1 MLRKAL
7 QRDHH
12 NETVT
17 EDLSAVLYSRHRG
30 SSVACPRNRLGD
42 ELSILLLE
50 GHVVFRRNAP
60 GLSERNHHSHD
71 PSFSHVDRDCPARL

>member
-12 NETVT
+12 NETTT
-17 EDLSAVLYSRHRG
+17 ENLSAVLYSRHRG
-30 SSVACPRNRLGD
+30 SSVAGSRSRLGD
-42 ELSILLLE
+42 ELPILLLQ
-50 GHVVFRRNAP
+50 GHVVFHRNAP
-60 GLSERNHHSHD
+60 GLSERNHHPHD

>member
-12 NETVT
+12 NETT
-17 EDLSAVLYSRHRG
+17 TGNLSAVLYSRRRG
-30 SSVACPRNRLGD
+30 SSVACSRGRLGG

-60 GLSERNHHSHD
+60 GLPERNHHSHD
-71 PSFSHVDRDCPARL
+71 PSFCHVDRDCTARL